1 MAIEMTFKLIKFGLL
16 PAILAFGLV
25 LSVEAVPYNSL
36 PGWRT
41 NTAKRLINLNELQTG
56 GPSKDGIP
64 PIYHPRFVSV
74 SQAAKWL
81 SPVEPV
87 VSLTL
92 DGRTRAYPLQILI
105 WHEIVNDRFGDV
117 PVIVTFCPLCYSVN
131 VFDRRING
139 REYTFG
145 TSGMLRYSNLVMYDH
160 QTESLWQQVIG
171 RALVGD
177 MAGANLKA
185 IPAQIISFEQFRTTY
200 KNGLVLSR
208 TTGHKRNYGRNPY
221 AGYDDIRKSP
231 FMYKG
236 KADDRLR
243 PMEKLVTVSLDNF
256 SKAYPYSLTQSKYVI
271 NDEIAGESIVVF
283 HIRGAV
289 SALNRSQIATS
300 REDGSTGVFHRE
312 VDGKILTFSY
322 NGKDLVDDQT
332 GSVWDITGKAVS
344 GPLQGKTLIPVVHG
358 DYFAFIWLVF
368 KPETEIYLE

>member
-16 PAILAFGLV
+16 AAILAFGLV

-243 PMEKLVTVSLDNF
+243 PMEKLVTVSVDNF

-289 SALNRSQIATS
+289 SALDRSQIATS

-358 DYFAFIWLVF
+358 DYFAFVWLVF

>member
-16 PAILAFGLV
+16 PAILAFRLV
-25 LSVEAVPYNSL
+25 LSVEAAQSNSL

-41 NTAKRLINLNELQTG
+41 NTAKRLINLNELQSG

-221 AGYDDIRKSP
+221 AGYDDIHKSP

-243 PMEKLVTVSLDNF
+243 PMEKLVTVSVDNF

-289 SALNRSQIATS
+289 SAMDRAQIATS
-300 REDGSTGVFHRE
+300 REDGSTGVFYRE

-322 NGKDLVDDQT
+322 NGEDLVDDQT
-332 GSVWDITGKAVS
+332 DSVWDITGKAVS

-358 DYFAFIWLVF
+358 DYFAFVWLVF

>member
-200 KNGLVLSR
+200 KNRLVLSR

-243 PMEKLVTVSLDNF
+243 PMEKLVTVSVDNF

-289 SALNRSQIATS
+289 SALDRSQIATS

-358 DYFAFIWLVF
+358 DYFAFVWLVF